1 MSDLVQRAAELREEL
16 NYHIYRYN
24 VLNDPV
30 ITDAEYDKLYH
41 ELVRIEQENPELRT
55 PDSPTQR
62 VGSDLETEWAKVPHP
77 APILSLSN
85 AFAHEE
91 LKKWE
96 DRNRKLLPDNI
107 ELDYVLEPKLDGLS
121 IVITYENGL
130 LKTAATRGNGEL
142 GDDVTANIR
151 TIRSIP
157 LRIPSNPKSEIP
169 APKRLVVRGEV
180 LFLKEDFEKLN
191 AEQEAK
197 GIPKYVNARNTASGS
212 LKQKD
217 SRITAERKLT
227 TYLYNI
233 VDSEGVNARTET
245 EVLDYLQA
253 MGLPIVP
260 SAEHCAS
267 LEDAIA
273 QLPTW
278 EARRSSIPFEIDGL
292 VLKINSL
299 PLQRELG
306 VSGKDPRGAIAYK
319 FAAEEGTTGLLGITI
334 NIGRTGKVTP
344 TAQLEP
350 IYVGGV
356 TVSNATLHNYD
367 MIRDLDVRIGD
378 KVIIKRSG
386 DVIPYVIGPVTGAR
400 TGNEIPVEP
409 PDACPHC
416 GYKLVRPDGAVD
428 LFCPNPKCPERVF
441 RSLEFFVSRGAMDI
455 EGMGPQTIKVLI
467 EQGLIQDEADIFYLK
482 ADSIIGLEG
491 FAEKKVQNLLDSVE
505 AAKQRPLTQLLA
517 ALGIDGVGWV
527 SANLLTERF
536 NTMDA
541 LLELATKVKQ
551 AETDFL
557 TLVQPFEQTKD
568 TVEGQLDDVKKVRT
582 RLEYPLVQ
590 LAPRYL
596 DADGLEIRL
605 TKLLKPLLEIAP
617 SDAPTV
623 GEIAAALQNL
633 IDTARPLLKIEG
645 LGPIMVRNVVDWCA
659 DEHHQNLLHK
669 MREAGVNMQ
678 AEQRQ
683 QAGTS
688 LNGLKFVLTGTM
700 SIPRDEL
707 KDMIEAHGGKVSGS
721 VSKNTDFVVAGEN
734 AGSKADKAASL
745 GVKLINEDE
754 LRQMIQ

>member
-16 NYHIYRYN
+16 SYHIYRYN
-24 VLNDPV
+24 VLMDPV

-41 ELVRIEQENPELRT
+41 ELVRIEQENPELRS

-62 VGSDLETEWAKVPHP
+62 VGSDLETEFAKVPHP
-77 APILSLSN
+77 SPILSLSN
-85 AFAHEE
+85 AFAYDE

-96 DRNRKLLPDNI
+96 ERNRKLLPDNI
-107 ELDYVLEPKLDGLS
+107 ELDYMLEPKLDGLS
-121 IVITYENGL
+121 IVITYENGI

-151 TIRSIP
+151 TISMVP
-157 LRIPSNPKSEIP
+157 LRIPANPRSEIP

-180 LFLKEDFEKLN
+180 MFLKEDFEKLN

-197 GIPKYVNARNTASGS
+197 GLPKYVNARNTASGS

-227 TYLYNI
+227 AYLYNI
-233 VDSEGVNARTET
+233 VDSEGVTARTEKDA
-245 EVLDYLQA
+245 LDYLQA
-253 MGLPIVP
+253 LGLPIVP
-260 SAEHCAS
+260 TAEYYPS
-267 LEDAIA
+267 LGDAIA
-273 QLPTW
+273 QLPAW

-299 PLQRELG
+299 NLQRELG

-319 FAAEEGTTGLLGITI
+319 FAAEEGTTGLLGITV

-344 TAQLEP
+344 TGQLEP
-350 IYVGGV
+350 IYIGGV

-400 TGNEIPVEP
+400 DGDEIPVEP

-416 GYKLVRPDGAVD
+416 GYKLMRPDGAVD

-482 ADSIIGLEG
+482 KDGIIGLDG

-505 AAKQRPLTQLLA
+505 TAKQRPLTQLIA

-536 NTMDA
+536 TTMDE
-541 LLELATKVKQ
+541 LLELASKVKQ

-557 TLVQPFEQTKD
+557 NLIKPFEPTKD
-568 TVEGQLDDVKKVRT
+568 TVEGQLEDVKKART

-590 LAPRYL
+590 LAPRFL
-596 DADGLEIRL
+596 DADGLELRL
-605 TKLLKPLLEIAP
+605 ARQLKPLLDIAP
-617 SDAPTV
+617 ADAPTV
-623 GEIAAALQNL
+623 GQIAATLQVL
-633 IDTARPLLKIEG
+633 MDTARPLLTIEG
-645 LGPIMVRNVVDWCA
+645 LGPVLVRNVVDWCA
-659 DEHHQNLLHK
+659 DEHHQALLHK

-678 AEQRQ
+678 AAERQ
-683 QAGTS
+683 QAGTA

-700 SIPRDEL
+700 SVPRDEL
-707 KDMIEAHGGKVSGS
+707 KDLIEAHGGKVSGS

-734 AGSKADKAASL
+734 AGSKADKASSL
-745 GVKLINEDE
+745 GVNLISEDE
-754 LRQMIQ
+754 LRQMLQ